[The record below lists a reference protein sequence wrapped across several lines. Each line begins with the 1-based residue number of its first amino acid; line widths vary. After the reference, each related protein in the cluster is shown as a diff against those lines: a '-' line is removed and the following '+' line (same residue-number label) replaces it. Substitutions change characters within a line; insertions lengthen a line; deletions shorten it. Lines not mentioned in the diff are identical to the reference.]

1 MLKILNRKSVKAIMA
16 GLGALAFVLVCW
28 IYESYVSH
36 GGNITSAHEIF
47 SNVQP
52 LKFICMFGLF
62 LMVFTLLLASKTRD
76 LVFKYRFV
84 LAGLFFLLCLI
95 PGIHGSSVGYY
106 DLLFGIVNG
115 DVKMGASRGI
125 RVDEWAT
132 LTPMTFS
139 QYHNPD
145 GAFSYFNSLVRG
157 EPTDVFIEYG
167 LPVASLITI
176 YRPFYIGYILFPI
189 AQGLAFF
196 WYGRLIALFLVSFEF
211 ARLLTKDNRRLSLM
225 YALAI
230 TFAPAVQWWFA
241 INGFVEMLIDVQLAI
256 IIFDKFLL
264 CNNSKKRIFY
274 TAIIVLCAGS
284 FILTMYPAW
293 MIPMAYVLL
302 GLIIWIFIKN
312 HKLYKINKIDI
323 LTIAVGVILLALSMG
338 YVFMKSA
345 DTITA
350 MMNTAYP
357 GKRFET
363 GGGMAKWMAT
373 YIFPMWYSI
382 GASSPYMNVC
392 EASFFMDFFPLP
404 YIFFIYLLAKKK
416 TNSLLWIMMAL
427 SIFFGIWGI
436 FGFPAILAKVT
447 FMSMVLKQRAID
459 IFCLVN
465 VIMLFM
471 EASIIH
477 AEKKKSILLTLVS
490 LLGVMAMAVL
500 QIKLYPDYL
509 TTGQTLVTF
518 LVFALLTFGFTLQTE
533 RVSKWWACLFGLVM
547 LLTGAFVNP
556 VSMGVNSIENI
567 PSLLAA
573 EHVNELDPGETW
585 AVMDCDYPYTNS
597 LLIKGIKT
605 LNSTNVYPDLAR
617 WQIIDPDKQYED
629 IYNRYA
635 HVNMYLVA
643 DANDKDKFELAGT
656 DFIYINATYQDLKDL
671 NITYIFTRTVLTE
684 TDRYDL
690 VGAGGD
696 WKIYKV
702 K

>member
-1 MLKILNRKSVKAIMA
+1 
-16 GLGALAFVLVCW
+16 
-28 IYESYVSH
+28 
-36 GGNITSAHEIF
+36 
-47 SNVQP
+47 
-52 LKFICMFGLF
+52 
-62 LMVFTLLLASKTRD
+62 
-76 LVFKYRFV
+76 
-84 LAGLFFLLCLI
+84 
-95 PGIHGSSVGYY
+95 
-106 DLLFGIVNG
+106 
-115 DVKMGASRGI
+115 
-125 RVDEWAT
+125 
-132 LTPMTFS
+132 
-139 QYHNPD
+139 
-145 GAFSYFNSLVRG
+145 
-157 EPTDVFIEYG
+157 
-167 LPVASLITI
+167 
-176 YRPFYIGYILFPI
+176 
-189 AQGLAFF
+189 
-196 WYGRLIALFLVSFEF
+196 
-211 ARLLTKDNRRLSLM
+211 M

-241 INGFVEMLIDVQLAI
+241 INGFVEMLIDVRLAI

-382 GASSPYMNVC
+382 GASSPYVNVC
-392 EASFFMDFFPLP
+392 EASFFMDFFLPP

-447 FMSMVLKQRAID
+447 FMSMVSKQRAID

-477 AEKKKSILLTLVS
+477 AEKKKSILRL
-490 LLGVMAMAVL
+490 
-500 QIKLYPDYL
+500 LYPFL
-509 TTGQTLVTF
+509 GLWPWQCCRLSFIQTT
-518 LVFALLTFGFTLQTE
+518 
-533 RVSKWWACLFGLVM
+533 
-547 LLTGAFVNP
+547 
-556 VSMGVNSIENI
+556 
-567 PSLLAA
+567 
-573 EHVNELDPGETW
+573 
-585 AVMDCDYPYTNS
+585 
-597 LLIKGIKT
+597 
-605 LNSTNVYPDLAR
+605 
-617 WQIIDPDKQYED
+617 
-629 IYNRYA
+629 
-635 HVNMYLVA
+635 
-643 DANDKDKFELAGT
+643 
-656 DFIYINATYQDLKDL
+656 
-671 NITYIFTRTVLTE
+671 
-684 TDRYDL
+684 
-690 VGAGGD
+690 
-696 WKIYKV
+696 
-702 K
+702 